1 MNIKGLLFL
10 FLSVIVLTVTIN
22 TVRNNNHFFIR
33 YRSNISFEQGL
44 EMKETFYVMKD
55 TDIYIESFKDS
66 DEMAIK
72 VEISN
77 TDENF
82 YLNTTGRQ
90 SEPYRL
96 HLKKGLYQLSV
107 NGENGL
113 GNWFDLQI
121 CYFTDEMKFLNEE
134 S

>member
-1 MNIKGLLFL
+1 
-10 FLSVIVLTVTIN
+10 
-22 TVRNNNHFFIR
+22 
-33 YRSNISFEQGL
+33 
-44 EMKETFYVMKD
+44 MKD